1 MTTLTDRSTEG
12 STDDATGS
20 LATEIRFVEPL
31 LGFEEHLAFDL
42 TDIDPSGILL
52 SLRSQA
58 DPALRFVLT
67 RPERFFDDYRP
78 ELAGV
83 VLEAVGAGDAAG
95 ATVFVILTIPS
106 GLADA
111 TANLRAPV
119 VVAHDTGRAVQVILD
134 DETLS
139 MNRPLVS

>member
-1 MTTLTDRSTEG
+1 MTTLTDRSNEG
-12 STDDATGS
+12 STGESTGS

-52 SLRSQA
+52 SLRSQD

-67 RPERFFDDYRP
+67 RPERFFSDYRP
-78 ELAGV
+78 ELAEV
-83 VLEAVGAGDAAG
+83 VLDAVGAGDAAG

-119 VVAHDTGRAVQVILD
+119 
-134 DETLS
+134 
-139 MNRPLVS
+139 